1 MNARLVLAKRGVL
14 HSPNFPTPPMAT
26 KDPRV
31 DAYIEEAAEFARP
44 ILRHLRKLIH
54 KGCPE
59 ATETI
64 KWGCPFFD
72 YRGLL
77 CGFAAF
83 KAHCSLFFWRDIDV
97 SGYLPKTNTAG
108 AGMGQFGKITTRA
121 ELPKDSALL
130 ACVRAAVEQRN
141 SPASAA
147 KRARQPGKELPV
159 PADLKKALAANVKAA
174 ATFKAFAPSHRR
186 AYLDW
191 IADAKQPATRERRLR
206 TTIEWLTAGKP
217 QNWKYL
223 KPGDAIRR

>member
-1 MNARLVLAKRGVL
+1 
-14 HSPNFPTPPMAT
+14 MAT

-31 DAYIEEAAEFARP
+31 DAYIAESAEFARP
-44 ILRHLRKLIH
+44 ILRHLRKVIH
-54 KGCPE
+54 QGCP
-59 ATETI
+59 AAVETI
-64 KWGCPFFD
+64 KWGFPFFD

-83 KAHCSLFFWRDIDV
+83 KAHCSFFFWRDIDV
-97 SGYLPKTNTAG
+97 SRWRDRSKLAG
-108 AGMGQFGKITTRA
+108 EGMGQFGKIASLTD
-121 ELPKDSALL
+121 LPKQTVLL
-130 ACVRAAVEQRN
+130 ACVRAAVTQRDA
-141 SPASAA
+141 ASARP
-147 KRARQPGKELPV
+147 KRARQPGKERPV

-174 ATFKAFAPSHRR
+174 ATFQNFAPSHRR

-223 KPGDAIRR
+223 EQRSAK